1 MDRDQRLAA
10 LVSEL
15 SEETR
20 AIRIGLDRTAER
32 EHSEPIF
39 TTSSFVFPDAATM
52 ADAFVNNSGLSVYAR
67 VDNPT
72 VDGCQEDDQSMIQGH
87 L

>member
-20 AIRIGLDRTAER
+20 AIRIGLERTAER

-52 ADAFVNNSGLSVYAR
+52 AA
-67 VDNPT
+67 
-72 VDGCQEDDQSMIQGH
+72 
-87 L
+87 